1 MGVMRQTESEGNGR
15 RYVVRIL
22 VQRRGMKG
30 RKESKEK
37 ENQCGRE
44 VEEEPEA
51 V

>member
-1 MGVMRQTESEGNGR
+1 MMRQTESEGDER
-15 RYVVRIL
+15 RFAVRVL
-22 VQRRGMKG
+22 VQRRGVKG

-37 ENQCGRE
+37 ENQWGRE